1 MVAGVK
7 RFISGFALLIFLSI
21 YSHTNWLTGLF
32 GPPRKSVVAAS
43 LGVGARHTAADGPAA
58 AGPGAGGSVR
68 GGGGGGGGGSSG
80 SSSAGSSVG
89 SGGGGGGGGVGSGG
103 SECAGLVRAEY
114 KESQVRALLGERGP
128 WPAGSWHSVVD
139 PACPKFVA
147 PKQNQNAGI
156 GHRLVGYSMA
166 LHTAVWFNVTF
177 THTSLDG
184 GGGAHGSYNGWD
196 AWLAFTRNQIGFDD
210 VLARPGLTRHELPG
224 LGGYYLGN
232 EEVVKRWKDHILDP
246 TRCNVLYD
254 LPLDGWAFDVSATTK
269 FILSL
274 KFSEAMASHRAGA
287 ASGSKSPFQAPPMP
301 ALVYDPKAVHVAV
314 HIRVGDQYP
323 TPEHVEARVV
333 SGTIL
338 PALREAGL
346 RAPVHVHV
354 FAEKEGAEKFPAL
367 AALPNVRFYPDMVP
381 LDTFYHLTQA
391 DFLVESFSSFSFAAA
406 QVALKPLAFS
416 QPSSDI
422 FRMCGDANVCCLHSG
437 DCTMVAKYR
446 ARQAAQRLAALE
458 RCGLLEAEGLV

>member
-1 MVAGVK
+1 MAGVK
-7 RFISGFALLIFLSI
+7 RFLVGFLLIVFLSV

-32 GPPRKSVVAAS
+32 GAPRRSFVAAS
-43 LGVGARHTAADGPAA
+43 VLGTRHASEDSPSGGAPPGGDVGSIKR
-58 AGPGAGGSVR
+58 GGVS
-68 GGGGGGGGGSSG
+68 GGGGGDRSSSG
-80 SSSAGSSVG
+80 SGSG
-89 SGGGGGGGGVGSGG
+89 SGGGGGGGG
-103 SECAGLVRAEY
+103 ECAGLVRAEY
-114 KESQVRALLGERGP
+114 KESLVRELLSERGA
-128 WPAGSWHSVVD
+128 WPSGSWHSVVD
-139 PACPKFVA
+139 PVCPKFVA

-184 GGGAHGSYNGWD
+184 GSGAHGNYNGWD
-196 AWLAFTRNQIGFDD
+196 AWLAFTRNQVGFDD

-232 EEVVKRWKDHILDP
+232 EEVVKRWKDHIQDP
-246 TRCNVLYD
+246 KLCNVLYD

-287 ASGSKSPFQAPPMP
+287 ASGSKSPFKAPPMP
-301 ALVYDPKAVHVAV
+301 ALVYDPRAVHVAV
-314 HIRVGDQYP
+314 HIRIGDQYP

-367 AALPNVRFYPDMVP
+367 AALPNVHFYPDMEP

-458 RCGLLEAEGLV
+458 RCGLLEAEGPV

>member
-7 RFISGFALLIFLSI
+7 RFISGFLLIIFLSI

-43 LGVGARHTAADGPAA
+43 LLGPRHAAADGPK
-58 AGPGAGGSVR
+58 GTSVR
-68 GGGGGGGGGSSG
+68 GGGVSGRSGSSGVDSGETIGGGGT
-80 SSSAGSSVG
+80 
-89 SGGGGGGGGVGSGG
+89 SGG
-103 SECAGLVRAEY
+103 STSGGSASGGSTSGGDSCAGLVRAEY
-114 KESQVRALLGERGP
+114 KESLVRELMNERGP
-128 WPAGSWHSVVD
+128 WPGGSWHSVVD

-184 GGGAHGSYNGWD
+184 GSGAHGNYNGWD

-232 EEVVKRWKDHILDP
+232 EEIVKRWRDHISDP
-246 TRCNVLYD
+246 KLCNVLYD

-287 ASGSKSPFQAPPMP
+287 ASGSKSPFKAPPMP
-301 ALVYDPKAVHVAV
+301 ALVYDPAAVHVAV
-314 HIRVGDQYP
+314 HIRIGDQYP

-367 AALPNVRFYPDMVP
+367 AALPNVQFYPDMTP

-446 ARQAAQRLAALE
+446 ARQAAERLAKLE
-458 RCGLLEAEGLV
+458 RCGLLEVEGLV